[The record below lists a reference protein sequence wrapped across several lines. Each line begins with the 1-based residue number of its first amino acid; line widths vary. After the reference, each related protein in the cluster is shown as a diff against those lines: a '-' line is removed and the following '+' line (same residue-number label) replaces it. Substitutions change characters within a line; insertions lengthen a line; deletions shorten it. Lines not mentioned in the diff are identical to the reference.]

1 MIHEESGVE
10 TMEGGPEGD
19 NATYDLLPMLQPT
32 TVTAAATFLGMTMF
46 LGTVGNMMVLYSFLR
61 NKALRTAANGLIANL
76 SASDLVACTVASP
89 IALVVVLSQDPLPPP
104 VCDLQTF
111 VSTLCNL
118 VTLLMLLGIS
128 VDRWLNINYPFTG
141 SRTKVTRVA
150 CGTMFSWTVG
160 LTVASVEAALPTTS
174 HFYERCIM
182 RNSPGSQGYI
192 PLQIYSLVPL
202 AMLSLVVVTG
212 CYMMIVRAVRT
223 HVKRRARTKQ
233 PIIVVQE
240 VDGGSAPNYGT
251 ICPAEASTYEPPVPS
266 VCTPSDYTYSGG
278 EDEPGGET
286 LYLAPITSPS
296 LTSQEP
302 NIATLSTS
310 QNIPSPPNSSYSSS
324 PCTPNV
330 SPARQ
335 DSEDNVTSDTE
346 GTRKDSVTYRM
357 TPPKDEE
364 EIDVESCLRRS
375 SVEDM
380 ILKQAGK
387 FPKSN
392 FLTVP
397 GMPTIAPKR
406 RKSSTTNPLA
416 VPVNSETADS
426 ASNDS
431 AVPSLNQMNGSS
443 SDLCLAVPVLDCTG
457 RCGQTAEDET
467 VIKTP
472 TKIETETL
480 CIPTSPIT
488 NNYLVVACP
497 VGTSDNY
504 LQSADTDNGNALAVS
519 RSNNPV
525 NVPCFKRSSSPGP
538 DEEDRI
544 LLTKLKEPS
553 KPLHGSIVP
562 VPSPQDCLPLA
573 SAVAKEHNES
583 TTLAKVHTVAEGPTA
598 LPKGDVS
605 PPRSPVA
612 SPMRTRRKGVTSL
625 PPEFKARKKSEDY
638 LVVPSLDVE
647 FERRPSAPQL
657 VPFTG
662 RFLAVPPI
670 NIAKERRVSAP
681 SYSPDPSEKSS
692 KPHRESIACSN
703 PTSKAQVDKS
713 LKKPKRESIAVSTPR
728 WKTSLRSL
736 LSLRSHEEEV
746 IEEEEEEEEE
756 EEVGEDCKKAE
767 SEQDNLQV
775 DQKNCPMIPTKRRIS
790 WNLPMDQC
798 SSEENSS
805 QGGENT
811 SAEGSLTVDVDGAC
825 VRYHRSDNIAGDDVS
840 LREDSGIHMPADAN
854 HVIST
859 VPVVPDGGDRDLY
872 LSVPRRK
879 PKRVISRERLS
890 TISFSSD
897 RSLSKV
903 STVSQASSYSGEYRS
918 RSRTATMDR
927 SAAKRSVYIVLTF
940 VLAWM
945 PLPVI
950 ILVGCF
956 INDPQISDAETI
968 AYVLMMAS
976 RMVHPILYAC
986 FNKGFRTEFKRMIK
1000 VMVCRPTA
1008 PQGIDN

>member
-1 MIHEESGVE
+1 
-10 TMEGGPEGD
+10 
-19 NATYDLLPMLQPT
+19 
-32 TVTAAATFLGMTMF
+32 
-46 LGTVGNMMVLYSFLR
+46 
-61 NKALRTAANGLIANL
+61 
-76 SASDLVACTVASP
+76 
-89 IALVVVLSQDPLPPP
+89 
-104 VCDLQTF
+104 
-111 VSTLCNL
+111 
-118 VTLLMLLGIS
+118 
-128 VDRWLNINYPFTG
+128 
-141 SRTKVTRVA
+141 
-150 CGTMFSWTVG
+150 MFSWTVG

-174 HFYERCIM
+174 NFYERCIM
-182 RNSPGSQGYI
+182 RDSAGAQGYI
-192 PLQIYSLVPL
+192 PLQIYYLVPL
-202 AMLSLVVVTG
+202 AMLSLVVVIG
-212 CYMMIVRAVRT
+212 CYLMIVRAVRT

-240 VDGGSAPNYGT
+240 VDGGSAPNYGA
-251 ICPAEASTYEPPVPS
+251 ICPAEASSYEPPVAS
-266 VCTPSDYTYSGG
+266 VCTPSDFPYSGA
-278 EDEPGGET
+278 EEEPGEET
-286 LYLAPITSPS
+286 LYLAPVNSQSLSSQLTDSSPLPSPHEPTS
-296 LTSQEP
+296 
-302 NIATLSTS
+302 ATLSIP
-310 QNIPSPPNSSYSSS
+310 QKPPSPPNSCYSSS
-324 PCTPNV
+324 PCTPSV
-330 SPARQ
+330 SADRP
-335 DSEDNVTSDTE
+335 DPDNNVTSDKE
-346 GTRKDSVTYRM
+346 ATRKDSVTYRM

-397 GMPTIAPKR
+397 GMPTITPKR
-406 RKSSTTNPLA
+406 RKSVTANPLA
-416 VPVNSETADS
+416 APVNSETAES
-426 ASNDS
+426 NSISNDS
-431 AVPSLNQMNGSS
+431 NDGVPSLNEMNGSS
-443 SDLCLAVPVLDCTG
+443 SDICFAVPVPDQTG
-457 RCGQTAEDET
+457 RSTQTAENET
-467 VIKTP
+467 TIEISTN
-472 TKIETETL
+472 IETDTL
-480 CIPTSPIT
+480 CVPTSPIA
-488 NNYLVVACP
+488 NNYLVVASP
-497 VGTSDNY
+497 VEICKAPSDNC
-504 LQSADTDNGNALAVS
+504 LQSVDPNNGNGLAVS
-519 RSNNPV
+519 KANNTV
-525 NVPCFKRSSSPGP
+525 SVPHFKRTSSPGP

-544 LLTKLKEPS
+544 LLTKLRESPKPS
-553 KPLHGSIVP
+553 QGNILP
-562 VPSPQDCLPLA
+562 VPTAQDCIP
-573 SAVAKEHNES
+573 SPVADEHNKL
-583 TTLAKVHTVAEGPTA
+583 TTLGEVPKA
-598 LPKGDVS
+598 LPEVVS
-605 PPRSPVA
+605 SPRSPVA

-625 PPEFKARKKSEDY
+625 PPEFKARKKSDDY
-638 LVVPSLDVE
+638 LVVPSVDVE

-681 SYSPDPSEKSS
+681 SYSPDTSEKSS

-736 LSLRSHEEEV
+736 LSLRSSHEEGV

-756 EEVGEDCKKAE
+756 KENDCENAEPEPDNQGE
-767 SEQDNLQV
+767 
-775 DQKNCPMIPTKRRIS
+775 QKNCQMMPAKRRIS

-805 QGGENT
+805 QGGEDIST
-811 SAEGSLTVDVDGAC
+811 SAEGSVTVDIDGEC

-859 VPVVPDGGDRDLY
+859 LPVAPSEGGRDLY

-879 PKRVISRERLS
+879 AKRVISRERLS

-927 SAAKRSVYIVLTF
+927 SAARRSVYIVLTF
-940 VLAWM
+940 VLAWI

-950 ILVGCF
+950 ILVGTF
-956 INDPQISDAETI
+956 EKFVNDPQISDAETI
-968 AYVLMMAS
+968 AYALMMAS
-976 RMVHPILYAC
+976 RMLHPILYAC
-986 FNKGFRTEFKRMIK
+986 FNKGFRTEFKRIIK

>member
-1 MIHEESGVE
+1 
-10 TMEGGPEGD
+10 
-19 NATYDLLPMLQPT
+19 
-32 TVTAAATFLGMTMF
+32 
-46 LGTVGNMMVLYSFLR
+46 
-61 NKALRTAANGLIANL
+61 
-76 SASDLVACTVASP
+76 
-89 IALVVVLSQDPLPPP
+89 
-104 VCDLQTF
+104 
-111 VSTLCNL
+111 
-118 VTLLMLLGIS
+118 
-128 VDRWLNINYPFTG
+128 
-141 SRTKVTRVA
+141 
-150 CGTMFSWTVG
+150 MFSWTVG

-202 AMLSLVVVTG
+202 AMLSLVVVIG

-251 ICPAEASTYEPPVPS
+251 ICPAEASSYEPPVPS
-266 VCTPSDYTYSGG
+266 VCTPSDFAYSGG
-278 EDEPGGET
+278 GEEEPGGET
-286 LYLAPITSPS
+286 LYLAPVTSPS
-296 LTSQEP
+296 LSSQLTDCSPLPSPQEP
-302 NIATLSTS
+302 NSGTLSTS
-310 QNIPSPPNSSYSSS
+310 QQTPSPPNSCHSIS
-324 PCTPNV
+324 PSTPNA
-330 SPARQ
+330 SADHPN
-335 DSEDNVTSDTE
+335 SENSLASDKE
-346 GTRKDSVTYRM
+346 GTRKDSVTYRL

-364 EIDVESCLRRS
+364 EIDVESCIRRS

-380 ILKQAGK
+380 ILKQVGK

-392 FLTVP
+392 FLSVP

-406 RKSSTTNPLA
+406 RKSSTANPLA
-416 VPVNSETADS
+416 VPMNSKTADS
-426 ASNDS
+426 ISNDS
-431 AVPSLNQMNGSS
+431 AVPSLKHMSGSS
-443 SDLCLAVPVLDCTG
+443 SDISLAVPIMGGTG
-457 RCGQTAEDET
+457 RCGQTAEKET
-467 VIKTP
+467 AIEIP
-472 TKIETETL
+472 AKIGTDTL
-480 CIPTSPIT
+480 CVPPSPIT

-497 VGTSDNY
+497 DGTSDNCSQGVD
-504 LQSADTDNGNALAVS
+504 LGDDNGLAVS
-519 RSNNPV
+519 NPV
-525 NVPCFKRSSSPGP
+525 DVPRFKRTSSPGP
-538 DEEDRI
+538 EEEDRI
-544 LLTKLKEPS
+544 LLTKLKEPP
-553 KPLHGSIVP
+553 KPLQGSILPVPTQQDCVP
-562 VPSPQDCLPLA
+562 VPSP
-573 SAVAKEHNES
+573 VANEHNQS
-583 TTLAKVHTVAEGPTA
+583 TTLVAEVPAA
-598 LPKGDVS
+598 LPEEDVT

-625 PPEFKARKKSEDY
+625 PPEFKARKKSEEY
-638 LVVPSLDVE
+638 LVVPCVDVE

-657 VPFTG
+657 KPFTG

-681 SYSPDPSEKSS
+681 SYSPDTSEKSS

-703 PTSKAQVDKS
+703 PTNKGHQVDKS

-756 EEVGEDCKKAE
+756 EKEEGKDCKKAE
-767 SEQDNLQV
+767 PEQV
-775 DQKNCPMIPTKRRIS
+775 EEKICPMIPTKRRIS

-798 SSEENSS
+798 SSEDNSS
-805 QGGENT
+805 QGGDDNST
-811 SAEGSLTVDVDGAC
+811 SDKGSFTAEIDGSC
-825 VRYHRSDNIAGDDVS
+825 VRFHRVDNLAGDDVS

-854 HVIST
+854 HVIGAL
-859 VPVVPDGGDRDLY
+859 PVVPDGGDRDLY

-879 PKRVISRERLS
+879 PKRIISRERLS

-940 VLAWM
+940 ILAWM
-945 PLPVI
+945 PLPII

-956 INDPQISDAETI
+956 VDDPQISDAETI

-986 FNKGFRTEFKRMIK
+986 FNKGFRTEFERMIK

-1008 PQGIDN
+1008 PQGMEN